1 MNNSFLEFINK
12 DIEGKKNLLQS
23 LPTRTKTNKKAFNKE
38 IEGMLAKYK
47 EYEANIYKYITVK
60 AKSIDVKDSSQ
71 SLDKTKERVVALERV
86 KFLLN
91 PENTYLEK
99 MGFDTLLYQI
109 NNYYTL
115 NFKSLNAIINGFFD
129 KFELAGIYLNGDDF
143 DYTCY
148 VHEYMNSYL
157 EVRVSQNKDYKR
169 VSEIFERIYW
179 MNPEIIEHIELNF
192 RRLIKKYSKQLNN
205 YISKLQK
212 EEKEKNDV
220 TSLKDCNDKLQTAY
234 LELAVSQQETV
245 KDIIE
250 LSKNGVFEIEHY
262 LESSKIRKQAYQ
274 SLIAD
279 SINLDDHDKMD
290 NICNA
295 LEKLKGNINELNN
308 YLEFLPLFNHFK
320 TKYEKL
326 IPTDDKQRKTTDLKA
341 IELEIA
347 KKEKDLDK
355 LNRKIEGV
363 GLFLNKTPA
372 NIKELKVESV
382 IKAKELYELY
392 KKYDEAYFN
401 EKVLSVL
408 SSNMTISDVLN
419 LYYSFDYFQK
429 LAIQDVYK
437 LTSYEEVVELSNKFD
452 LFAMDP
458 NNVIIAGLPLFHESN
473 VAKIICN
480 KYHLSS
486 IYLEE
491 DDLTIDNLKPLLNKV
506 YIILRTNMI
515 EKSEISLNQI
525 WFITKVHKFQ
535 IEKESKEN

>member
-12 DIEGKKNLLQS
+12 DIEGKRNLLQN

-38 IEGMLAKYK
+38 LEGMLDKYK

-60 AKSIDVKDSSQ
+60 AKSLDIKDTTEE
-71 SLDKTKERVVALERV
+71 LDKTKEKVVALERV

-91 PENTYLEK
+91 PENTYIEK
-99 MGFDTLLYQI
+99 MGFDTLIYQI

-129 KFELAGIYLNGDDF
+129 KFELAGIYLTSDDF

-157 EVRVSQNKDYKR
+157 EVRVSKNKDYKR

-212 EEKEKNDV
+212 EEKEKNEV

-234 LELAVSQQETV
+234 LELTVNQQETI
-245 KDIIE
+245 KDIVE
-250 LSKNGVFEIEHY
+250 LSKNGVMEIEHY

-279 SINLDDHDKMD
+279 SINLDDRDKMD

-308 YLEFLPLFNHFK
+308 YLEFLPLFNYFK
-320 TKYEKL
+320 SKYEKL
-326 IPTDDKQRKTTDLKA
+326 IPTDDKQRKNNVLK
-341 IELEIA
+341 EINDEIN
-347 KKEKDLDK
+347 KKEQALDK
-355 LNRKIEGV
+355 LNKRIEGE
-363 GLFLNKTPA
+363 GLFLKVPA
-372 NIKELKVESV
+372 NVKDLKVESV
-382 IKAKELYELY
+382 VKAKELYELY
-392 KKYDEAYFN
+392 KKKDEAYFN

-408 SSNMTISDVLN
+408 SSNMTISDVLS

-429 LAIQDVYK
+429 LAIQEVYK
-437 LTSYEEVVELSNKFD
+437 LISYDEVVELSNKFD

-458 NNVIIAGLPLFHESN
+458 HNVIIAGLPLFHESN
-473 VAKIICN
+473 VAKVICN

-486 IYLEE
+486 IYIEE
-491 DDLTIDNLKPLLNKV
+491 EDLTIDNLKPLLNKV
-506 YIILRTNMI
+506 NIILRTNMI
-515 EKSEISLNQI
+515 EKSDISLNQI
-525 WFITKVHKFQ
+525 WFITKVHKFK
-535 IEKESKEN
+535 IEKENQQN

>member
-1 MNNSFLEFINK
+1 MNSSFLEFINK
-12 DIEGKKNLLQS
+12 DIEGKKNLLQT

-38 IEGMLAKYK
+38 IEGILAKYQ

-60 AKSIDVKDSSQ
+60 AKSIDIKDSTE
-71 SLDKTKERVVALERV
+71 SLEQTKERVVALERV

-91 PENTYLEK
+91 PSNTYIEK

-129 KFELAGIYLNGDDF
+129 KFELAGIYLNSDEF

-148 VHEYMNSYL
+148 VQEYMNSYL
-157 EVRVSQNKDYKR
+157 EVRVSKNKDYKR

-192 RRLIKKYSKQLNN
+192 RKLIKKYSKQLNN

-212 EEKEKNDV
+212 EEKEKNNIS
-220 TSLKDCNDKLQTAY
+220 SLKDCNDKLQTAY
-234 LELAVSQQETV
+234 LELVINQQESL
-245 KDIIE
+245 KDIVE
-250 LSKNGVFEIEHY
+250 LSKNGAFEIEHY

-279 SINLDDHDKMD
+279 SINLNDHDKMD

-308 YLEFLPLFNHFK
+308 YLEFLPLFSHFK

-326 IPTDDKQRKTTDLKA
+326 IPTDEKQRKTTDLKT

-347 KKEKDLDK
+347 KKEKELDK
-355 LNRKIEGV
+355 LNRKIEGE
-363 GLFLNKTPA
+363 GLFLNRVPA
-372 NIKELKVESV
+372 NVKDLKVESV
-382 IKAKELYELY
+382 LKAKELYELY

-408 SSNMTISDVLN
+408 TSNMTISDVLN

-429 LAIQDVYK
+429 IAIQDVYK
-437 LTSYEEVVELSNKFD
+437 LTSYDEVVELSNKFD

-480 KYHLSS
+480 K
-486 IYLEE
+486 
-491 DDLTIDNLKPLLNKV
+491 
-506 YIILRTNMI
+506 
-515 EKSEISLNQI
+515 
-525 WFITKVHKFQ
+525 
-535 IEKESKEN
+535 

>member
-12 DIEGKKNLLQS
+12 DIEGKKNLLQT

-38 IEGMLAKYK
+38 IEGILAKYQ

-60 AKSIDVKDSSQ
+60 AKSIDIKDSTE
-71 SLDKTKERVVALERV
+71 SLEQTKERVVALERV

-129 KFELAGIYLNGDDF
+129 KFELAGIYLSGDEF

-148 VHEYMNSYL
+148 VQEYMNSYL
-157 EVRVSQNKDYKR
+157 EVRVSKNKDYKR

-192 RRLIKKYSKQLNN
+192 RKLIKKYSKQLNN

-212 EEKEKNDV
+212 EEKEKNDIS
-220 TSLKDCNDKLQTAY
+220 SLKECNDKLQTAY

-250 LSKNGVFEIEHY
+250 LSKNGVFEMEHY

-279 SINLDDHDKMD
+279 SINLNDHDKMD

-320 TKYEKL
+320 TKY
-326 IPTDDKQRKTTDLKA
+326 
-341 IELEIA
+341 
-347 KKEKDLDK
+347 
-355 LNRKIEGV
+355 
-363 GLFLNKTPA
+363 
-372 NIKELKVESV
+372 
-382 IKAKELYELY
+382 
-392 KKYDEAYFN
+392 
-401 EKVLSVL
+401 
-408 SSNMTISDVLN
+408 
-419 LYYSFDYFQK
+419 
-429 LAIQDVYK
+429 
-437 LTSYEEVVELSNKFD
+437 
-452 LFAMDP
+452 
-458 NNVIIAGLPLFHESN
+458 
-473 VAKIICN
+473 
-480 KYHLSS
+480 
-486 IYLEE
+486 
-491 DDLTIDNLKPLLNKV
+491 
-506 YIILRTNMI
+506 
-515 EKSEISLNQI
+515 
-525 WFITKVHKFQ
+525 
-535 IEKESKEN
+535 